1 MKGPKVSGKDYSMV
15 LEEYERKMGNKS
27 NFPARK
33 PADISQAFSLS
44 RRDMGY
50 SNKPRV
56 KAEKIKGK

>member
-15 LEEYERKMGNKS
+15 LEEYDRKMGNKS
-27 NFPARK
+27 NYPAK
-33 PADISQAFSLS
+33 APADISQAFSIA

-56 KAEKIKGK
+56 KVEKMKGK